1 MFLNKITYDLHSSF
15 GALISGW
22 KKFHSK
28 DRIYRKSRLDENLY
42 TQDIHV
48 NGNWTSSQH
57 YQDLYN
63 PITNALASL
72 KIQLKE
78 GKLEL
83 LQLPD
88 LYEDLETLEPVAE
101 HFIENFNDVIV
112 LGTGGSSLGG
122 KAIHQLADSPNMNG
136 PNLYFIDS
144 VDPRTFNS
152 LLNKITPEKTG
163 FIVISKSG
171 QTAETI
177 TQFLLCLD
185 IYRIKLNQYIIP
197 NHFLIITEYTNNP
210 LRRLANN
217 WKLKIAN
224 HNQDIGGRYSAL
236 SIVGLFPALVAGI
249 DAYAIREGAKNLL
262 VQLKNAESPEHFP
275 PAMGALFNTALNI
288 ELGINSTVL
297 MPYLDQLDL
306 FSSWFQQLWAESLGK
321 QGFGTT
327 PIRALGTV
335 DQHSQLQLYLDGPKD
350 KIFTLILSQLKNQG
364 GLISNDYSQDPE
376 LKFIAGK
383 RMGDLMDAQQEAT
396 AKTLINRGCPTRL
409 IRIKTLDEKTLG
421 ALLMHFMLETV
432 LTASIL
438 NLNAFDQPAV
448 EESKARAKNYLLG

>member
-1 MFLNKITYDLHSSF
+1 M
-15 GALISGW
+15 
-22 KKFHSK
+22 
-28 DRIYRKSRLDENLY
+28 
-42 TQDIHV
+42 
-48 NGNWTSSQH
+48 
-57 YQDLYN
+57 
-63 PITNALASL
+63 
-72 KIQLKE
+72 
-78 GKLEL
+78 
-83 LQLPD
+83 
-88 LYEDLETLEPVAE
+88 
-101 HFIENFNDVIV
+101 
-112 LGTGGSSLGG
+112 
-122 KAIHQLADSPNMNG
+122 
-136 PNLYFIDS
+136 
-144 VDPRTFNS
+144 
-152 LLNKITPEKTG
+152 
-163 FIVISKSG
+163 
-171 QTAETI
+171 
-177 TQFLLCLD
+177 
-185 IYRIKLNQYIIP
+185 
-197 NHFLIITEYTNNP
+197 
-210 LRRLANN
+210 
-217 WKLKIAN
+217 
-224 HNQDIGGRYSAL
+224 
-236 SIVGLFPALVAGI
+236 AGI
-249 DAYAIREGAKNLL
+249 DAYAIREGAQNLL

-321 QGFGTT
+321 QGSGTT

-364 GLISNDYSQDPE
+364 GLISTDYSQDPE

-409 IRIKTLDEKTLG
+409 IRIKALDEKTLG

-448 EESKARAKNYLLG
+448 EESKALARSYLLG